1 MKKTMLSVLSL
12 LVAGALAAQPTVSG
26 AAPNVISV
34 SNLSAGCIP
43 FGSGIS
49 GLTCDATAP
58 ALWNSTTKTLTML
71 NLMPTNALPAAGGGT
86 GLTSPGPSGNVLTS
100 NGTNWTSAAP
110 AGSSYPGSGIAVST
124 GSAWSTSLTAP
135 SSAIVGISDSQA
147 LSNKSFG
154 SGMTW
159 PTFNQNTSGTAA
171 NVTGTV
177 ATTNGGTGLTAS
189 GAAGNLLTSTG
200 SVWQST
206 PGMAL
211 NAAPGNGNYS
221 APKYLT
227 GQTAGAALAAG
238 DVVYFKSD
246 GKWYDAK
253 ADAAATSGP
262 VLLGMCPAAI
272 GSGATGVI
280 VLEGVVEKTGWGLT
294 EASTYYVS
302 TATAGAMQT
311 AAPSTSGQQVRVTGQ
326 ALSTVDFYFHP
337 SPDWGQI

>member
-1 MKKTMLSVLSL
+1 MKKTLLVVLSC
-12 LVAGALAAQPTVSG
+12 LVAGVVAAQPTVTGSS
-26 AAPNVISV
+26 PNVISV

-43 FGSGIS
+43 FGSGTTA
-49 GLTCDATAP
+49 LTCDSTDPAT
-58 ALWNSTTKTLTML
+58 WNSTTKTLSML
-71 NLMPTNALPAAGGGT
+71 NLMTTNPIGVASGGT
-86 GLTSPGPSGNVLTS
+86 GLSSPGPSGNVLTS

-110 AGSSYPGSGIAVST
+110 AGSSYPGAGIAVST
-124 GSAWSTSLTAP
+124 GSAWSTSLTVP
-135 SSAIVGISDSQA
+135 SSALVGVSDSQA

-159 PTFNQNTSGTAA
+159 PTFNQNTTGTAA

-177 ATTNGGTGLTAS
+177 ATGNGGTGVTSS

-206 PGMAL
+206 PGFPL

-221 APKYLT
+221 APTYLP

-238 DVVYFKSD
+238 DVVYLKSAD
-246 GKWYDAK
+246 SKWYDAK

-280 VLEGVVEKTGWGLT
+280 VLDGVVEKTGG
-294 EASTYYVS
+294 V
-302 TATAGAMQT
+302 
-311 AAPSTSGQQVRVTGQ
+311 
-326 ALSTVDFYFHP
+326 
-337 SPDWGQI
+337 